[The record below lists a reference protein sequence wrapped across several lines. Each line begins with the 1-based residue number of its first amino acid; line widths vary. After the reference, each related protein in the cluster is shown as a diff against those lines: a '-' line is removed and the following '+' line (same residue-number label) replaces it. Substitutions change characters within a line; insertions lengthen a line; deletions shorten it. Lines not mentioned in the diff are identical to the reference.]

1 MNQLNG
7 FEEAYNVFLQNIS
20 ISGDFLALLEFKE
33 IRGQIRE
40 VRPLAILRDEL
51 GPARKMLK
59 EHLDML
65 YKVGLPQTV
74 VFVVSCFEDFLK
86 SEYRFLKGQHIT
98 EKEELS
104 FLQPQKVRDLF
115 GEILKVDLLNGD
127 EVLLKKVS
135 ATIQKRH
142 IIVHRAGLID
152 KKAYGVFMDAQF
164 EEGKVGDKLILNV
177 DKVKQEI
184 EYLGKFSKMVMDSLK
199 KGRSSN

>member
-86 SEYRFLKGQHIT
+86 SEYRLLKGQHIT

-142 IIVHRAGLID
+142 IIVHRAGTID